1 MAGQPYTGVMATT
14 TPTPGRPRNAVLV
27 TVDILAGIVLI
38 VIGVAISIGV
48 IFTVGQYPALVSG
61 CGSATP
67 GGLPCEAGGLV
78 STVVTIVIVVAV
90 FAAALGL
97 GFFVVRIIQKR
108 VAFYMPLIGIVVTIA
123 ALYIG
128 SAIVGAAAG

>member
-1 MAGQPYTGVMATT
+1 M
-14 TPTPGRPRNAVLV
+14 LV

-38 VIGVAISIGV
+38 VIGVALSIGV
-48 IFTVGQYPALVSG
+48 VFTVAQFPALVSE

-67 GGLPCEAGGLV
+67 GGVPCEAGGLV
-78 STVVTIVIVVAV
+78 STVALIVIAIAV

-97 GFFVVRIIQKR
+97 GFFVVRLIQKR
-108 VAFYMPLIGIVVTIA
+108 LAFYWPLLGIVVTIA

>member
-1 MAGQPYTGVMATT
+1 MAKT
-14 TPTPGRPRNAVLV
+14 TPTPGRPRNPVLV

-38 VIGVAISIGV
+38 VIGVALSIGV
-48 IFTVGQYPALVSG
+48 VFTVGQFPALVSE
-61 CGSATP
+61 CGSAAP
-67 GGLPCEAGGLV
+67 GGVPCEAGGLV
-78 STVVTIVIVVAV
+78 STVALIVIAIAV

-97 GFFVVRIIQKR
+97 GFFVVRLIQKR
-108 VAFYMPLIGIVVTIA
+108 LAFYWPLLGIVVTIA